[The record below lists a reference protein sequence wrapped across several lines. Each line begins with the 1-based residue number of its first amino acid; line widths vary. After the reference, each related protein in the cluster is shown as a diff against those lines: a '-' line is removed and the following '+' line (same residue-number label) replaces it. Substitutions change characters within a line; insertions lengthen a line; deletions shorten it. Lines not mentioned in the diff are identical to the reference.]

1 MGKRDIPEF
10 RVDETMGAP
19 PNLGH
24 PSPIRRWDI
33 PTRRPYHRPRM
44 KRPAQCLQHAVAHY
58 VMLGQTYLTIWCR
71 NPSHKHDV
79 GYGPACPMWP
89 LSRLFPD
96 TAKGQ
101 KSEPFGTNKKGQRS
115 VRKPL

>member
-33 PTRRPYHRPRM
+33 PTRRPYHRPM
-44 KRPAQCLQHAVAHY
+44 FEKICNIGKPQAEGAACGFPP
-58 VMLGQTYLTIWCR
+58 MPDYLV
-71 NPSHKHDV
+71 P
-79 GYGPACPMWP
+79 P
-89 LSRLFPD
+89 FF
-96 TAKGQ
+96 
-101 KSEPFGTNKKGQRS
+101 KSEYFKHEISDGQNEFIGEWLRFQYFGDERRFNLG
-115 VRKPL
+115 